1 MKACEGEEARSKRKA
16 VAIVRQMR
24 KFIMTPEYFLFGDP
38 VNDDIISPPH
48 SFLGVNI
55 GRPSLFRAV

>member
-24 KFIMTPEYFLFGDP
+24 KFIMTPGYFIFGDP
-38 VNDDIISPPH
+38 ANDDIINPPIR
-48 SFLGVNI
+48 FW
-55 GRPSLFRAV
+55 A